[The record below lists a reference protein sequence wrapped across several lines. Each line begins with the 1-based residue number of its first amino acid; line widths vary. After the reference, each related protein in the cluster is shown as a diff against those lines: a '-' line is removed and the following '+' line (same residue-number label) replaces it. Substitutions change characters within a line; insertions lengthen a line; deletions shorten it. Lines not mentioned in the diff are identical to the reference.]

1 MPAVLERSVRVST
14 LDRSLAV
21 PDAFAGAG
29 LAFALVYLV
38 VVLLHTFMFVRG
50 DVGLGGAR
58 ASAHRAVQPRR
69 RRAPARRRAL
79 GGDVQWVSSWDAAS

>member
-14 LDRSLAV
+14 LDRSHAV
-21 PDAFAGAG
+21 PDAFAGAA
-29 LAFALVYLV
+29 LAFALVSLV

-50 DVGLGGAR
+50 TSVSEVRALLRIAPFNLVAIVLLHVGG
-58 ASAHRAVQPRR
+58 
-69 RRAPARRRAL
+69 AL